1 MTSNKSLLTFLII
14 LCLPFFSFAQESNH
28 GKKLWAKSIL
38 NQSAPELVIEKWN
51 SKIPDTKGK
60 FVLIDFWATWCGPC
74 RAGIPGLND
83 MQKKFADKLVIIGI
97 SDEPLEK
104 VKSFNNPKIEYANG
118 IDTKKTISNFL
129 AIKGIPHM
137 ILIDPNGIVRW
148 EGFPA
153 LEGFEFTE
161 TILEN
166 LLVKYAVE
174 TTS

>member
-1 MTSNKSLLTFLII
+1 MTSNKSILTFLF
-14 LCLPFFSFAQESNH
+14 LLYLPFLSFAQESNN
-28 GKKLWAKSIL
+28 GKKLWAKSVL
-38 NQSAPELVIEKWN
+38 NEPAPELVVEKWN

-74 RAGIPGLND
+74 RAGIPGLNN

-104 VKSFNNPKIEYANG
+104 VKSFNNPTIEYANG
-118 IDTKKTISNFL
+118 VDTKKTISDFL
-129 AIKGIPHM
+129 KVKGIPHM

-153 LEGFEFTE
+153 LKGNEFTE
-161 TILEN
+161 EILEA
-166 LLVKYAVE
+166 LMAKYAGQ
-174 TTS
+174 TAS